1 MDLRLVR
8 RVAVIVAGMPLLELT
23 VERAGDVVRLVLEGE
38 LDISSAAR
46 VEREIALLEDQAPPV
61 LVLDLRGLA
70 FMDSTGLRIVVS
82 ANARAEQAQR
92 RLVIVRGPEAV
103 QRIFRITR
111 LEERLEMVADPGQLE
126 TA

>member
-1 MDLRLVR
+1 
-8 RVAVIVAGMPLLELT
+8 MPLLELT
-23 VERAGDVVRLVLEGE
+23 VERAGDVVRLVLDGE

-46 VEREIALLEDQAPPV
+46 VEREIALIEDQAPSV

-82 ANARAEQAQR
+82 ANARAEQAGR

-103 QRIFRITR
+103 HRVFRITR
-111 LEERLEMVADPGQLE
+111 LEERLEMVADPAQLE